1 MFIRPDEPD
10 SPAVRVR
17 EFDGQYGG
25 DDPEQL
31 TAVIEV
37 ELGRDFGEESV
48 AFHGQRSGCRVEL
61 GVLKIVGYPLQQA
74 NLIAGEEGE
83 QVLEAHGEEGKN
95 YIAAIGG
102 ADFTPRGTVQHQ
114 NVSRRKP
121 LTKRSGEALP
131 SASLGEYESE
141 SNLLMQPFFRWL
153 EAHHPQGQIV
163 LSKHCTPR
171 FSGLCQVH

>member
-48 AFHGQRSGCRVEL
+48 AFHGQRSRRRVEL
-61 GVLKIVGYPLQQA
+61 DALEIIDHALQQA

-83 QVLEAHGEEGKN
+83 QVLDAHGEAGEN
-95 YIAAIGG
+95 YLAAIGG
-102 ADFTPRGTVQHQ
+102 ADFTSGGTVQHEHI
-114 NVSRRKP
+114 SRRKP
-121 LTKRSGEALP
+121 LVKRSGEALP
-131 SASLGEYESE
+131 SASLWEHESE
-141 SNLLMQPFFRWL
+141 SGLLIQPFLRRF

-163 LSKHCTPR
+163 LSKH
-171 FSGLCQVH
+171 